1 MQSAAGAGG
10 AYCDRCAN
18 CDYIAFFYQ
27 QLSCFVTDLADL
39 GLWYGTA
46 CSQLR
51 DGSSDPVSAQCTKE
65 QGGARCCFGR
75 DALTCRGRSS
85 SHEAAAADAQPEEKG
100 LGMCLIDSATSL

>member
-1 MQSAAGAGG
+1 MLSTAGPGDS
-10 AYCDRCAN
+10 YCDWRAN
-18 CDYIAFFYQ
+18 CDDIAFFYQ

-51 DGSSDPVSAQCTKE
+51 DGSADPGSAQSTKE
-65 QGGARCCFGR
+65 ERARCCLWR

-85 SHEAAAADAQPEEKG
+85 LYEIAAANAQPEEK
-100 LGMCLIDSATSL
+100 T